1 VFTPPSPISLLD
13 TCNSAPIGGASLPF
27 TIAISSHHVVTH
39 ERSIFI
45 WDMKHSLR
53 QQRTCVGAVFLLLC
67 GQQGKSTLAHPLW
80 LTGVDAPIIK
90 RYILKYLKI
99 LKKYILIYI

>member
-1 VFTPPSPISLLD
+1 LPSL
-13 TCNSAPIGGASLPF
+13 
-27 TIAISSHHVVTH
+27 SHHVVTH

-67 GQQGKSTLAHPLW
+67 GQQGKSTLAHGCRCTHYQKIYFKIFENFEKKNFDIHLDI
-80 LTGVDAPIIK
+80 LCSFTKFREKKHFFVASVK
-90 RYILKYLKI
+90 RQISML
-99 LKKYILIYI
+99 